1 MALYSHDPPQ
11 PQDKPRLFA
20 SIHLPPKE
28 DSSKQLGE
36 LVINYSRGFRG
47 SLTPEVPE
55 CYAKIQCKPKNENVL
70 LWSNGN
76 GGGRSGGV
84 KDK

>member
-1 MALYSHDPPQ
+1 MALYSHDLSP
-11 PQDKPRLFA
+11 PQDKLRLFG

-47 SLTPEVPE
+47 CLTRKYLDVMPRS
-55 CYAKIQCKPKNENVL
+55 NVNL
-70 LWSNGN
+70 KTRTYS
-76 GGGRSGGV
+76 SGQMAMAEAGV
-84 KDK
+84 GE

>member
-1 MALYSHDPPQ
+1 MTLYSHDPPQ
-11 PQDKPRLFA
+11 PLDKLRLFG

-55 CYAKIQCKPKNENVL
+55 CYAKIQCKPKIENVL

-84 KDK
+84 TDK

>member
-1 MALYSHDPPQ
+1 MALYSHGPPQ
-11 PQDKPRLFA
+11 PQDKLRLLG
-20 SIHLPPKE
+20 SMHLPPKE
-28 DSSKQLGE
+28 ASSKQLGE

-55 CYAKIQCKPKNENVL
+55 CYAKIQCEPNIENVL

-76 GGGRSGGV
+76 GGDRSGGM

>member
-1 MALYSHDPPQ
+1 MALYSHGPPQ
-11 PQDKPRLFA
+11 PQDKLRLFV
-20 SIHLPPKE
+20 SVHLPPKE

-55 CYAKIQCKPKNENVL
+55 CYVNLTSRTYSCGQMAMAET
-70 LWSNGN
+70 
-76 GGGRSGGV
+76 GV
-84 KDK
+84 GE